1 MSDQTGTPTGTTD
14 DRGPMVEDATEIYYD
29 PYDFAID
36 ADPYP
41 VFKRLRDEAPLYRN
55 EALDFYAVSRFA
67 DVEACSIN
75 WQTFS
80 SGRGSVLELI
90 RSEWDIP
97 RGMFIFSDPPLHNLY
112 RRLLG
117 RVFTANRVALLEEE
131 MRDYCAAAL
140 DPLRDA
146 AGFDFVRDL
155 GADLPMRVIS
165 KMLGIP
171 DEDRETVRDRF
182 DTALQIDEGRAPD
195 TGSAVAGVSDIS
207 MFADYITYRR
217 KHPSDDLMT
226 DLLETTFT
234 DETGVERHLEEQEIL
249 NYALLL
255 AGAGNETTTK
265 LIGWTGY
272 LLGMHPDQRRLLVDD
287 RSLIPGAIEEIL
299 RYEAPSPVQARSV
312 QKDVELHGTIVPEGS
327 ALLLLNAAANRDDR
341 QFEDAERFDVR
352 RQIDHHVTF
361 GYGLHFCM
369 GSALARLEGRVAL
382 EEVLARFPEW
392 QVDMDNAERVHTST
406 VRGWHRLPV
415 LF

>member
-1 MSDQTGTPTGTTD
+1 MSDQTGTQ
-14 DRGPMVEDATEIYYD
+14 VYYD
-29 PYDFAID
+29 PYDFEID

-75 WQTFS
+75 WQTFI

-97 RGMFIFSDPPLHNLY
+97 RGMFIFEDPPLHNLH

-117 RVFTANRVALLEEE
+117 RVFTAKRVAVLEEE
-131 MRDYCAAAL
+131 MRGYCAAAL
-140 DPLRDA
+140 DPVRDG

-171 DEDRETVRDRF
+171 DEDREAVRDRF
-182 DTALQIDEGRAPD
+182 DSALQIEEGRAPEA
-195 TGSAVAGVSDIS
+195 GAAVSGVSDIS
-207 MFADYITYRR
+207 QFAEYISYRR

-234 DETGVERHLEEQEIL
+234 DEAGVERHLEEAEIL

-299 RYEAPSPVQARSV
+299 RYEAPSPVQARYV
-312 QKDVELHGTIVPEGS
+312 QTDVELHGTMVPEGS
-327 ALLLLNAAANRDDR
+327 VVLMLNAAANRDDR
-341 QFEDAERFDVR
+341 QFEDPERFDVR

-382 EEVLARFPEW
+382 EEVLSRFPEW
-392 QVDMDNAERVHTST
+392 HVDLDHAERVHTST
-406 VRGWHRLPV
+406 VRGWHKLPV